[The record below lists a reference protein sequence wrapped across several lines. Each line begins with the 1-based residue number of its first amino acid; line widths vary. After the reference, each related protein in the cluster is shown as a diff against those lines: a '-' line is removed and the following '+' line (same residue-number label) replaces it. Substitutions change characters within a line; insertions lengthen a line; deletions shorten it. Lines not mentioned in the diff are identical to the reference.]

1 MAEATTRLTS
11 RSTEDST
18 QKGCTTWLLL
28 SCIVLTLTT
37 AFVFG
42 WGLGAPNMYNQYTEP
57 FLKGSDPC
65 LVDTAAKSHAA
76 NDVAMPETSAE
87 TVPPQPAVNENVAN
101 TDEEA
106 PEDVNEDYIRAELD
120 ENGDDIVDAE
130 AEKTA
135 VLAPVKGAFD
145 FVAELIKGIP
155 QTIFLIGAFLGA
167 VTGPV
172 WSNLF
177 DRKRTVFANYIFCF
191 ASSLCV
197 LLAYYFAQPWLFYLS
212 RFLLGY
218 QGGMACVIVPPFIG
232 EISSQKVR
240 GAAGAA
246 FQLSLTIGILM
257 AQVVGLPFIAGNCHG
272 WGWGLSIVFLLPL
285 FGIFLLYLLPNSPT
299 QLLGK
304 YNDEAQAIA
313 DLKKLRGTE
322 NVDADIKLIQDQT
335 RESSGSKSESLSIP
349 QVLKSKRYRWPMLV
363 TVALQL
369 AQALSGVNAVFFYSS
384 KMFAKAGIPNEY
396 IPYANIGTG
405 VINVAATIVSLFL
418 IEKLGRRVLIIYP
431 MAAMVAVF
439 AGLTALVEINERQ
452 NSPTLGILTVVLI
465 LIFVVC
471 FAIGLGPIPFLYGTE
486 VCRPE
491 ARDSVQSIGLVSNY
505 LGNILLSLFFPALNS
520 ILGGYVFLIF
530 LVLVLLN
537 VIFFWF
543 KMPET
548 MNTKLDVIEKFW
560 NKEPISEEA
569 VALKQQP

>member
-1 MAEATTRLTS
+1 MADTVTRPTS

-65 LVDTAAKSHAA
+65 LVDIAAKSQATDNVETPAA
-76 NDVAMPETSAE
+76 
-87 TVPPQPAVNENVAN
+87 TVPPQPAINEDVAD
-101 TDEEA
+101 TEDEA
-106 PEDVNEDYIRAELD
+106 PEDVNDDYIRAEVD
-120 ENGDDIVDAE
+120 ENGDDIVEAE
-130 AEKTA
+130 AEKQ
-135 VLAPVKGAFD
+135 VLLAPVKGAFD
-145 FVAELIKGIP
+145 FVTELIKGIP

-197 LLAYYFAQPWLFYLS
+197 LLAYYFRQPWLFYLS

-257 AQVVGLPFIAGNCHG
+257 AQVVGLPFVAGTCHG

-313 DLKKLRGTE
+313 DLKKLRATE

-335 RESSGSKSESLSIP
+335 RQSTGSKNESLSIP
-349 QVLKSKRYRWPMLV
+349 QVLKSTRYRWPMLV

-418 IEKLGRRVLIIYP
+418 IEKLGRRILIIYP

-452 NSPTLGILTVVLI
+452 NNPTLGILTVILI
-465 LIFVVC
+465 LVFVVC

-520 ILGGYVFLIF
+520 VLGGYVFLIF

-548 MNTKLDVIEKFW
+548 KNKKLEEVEKFW
-560 NKEPISEEA
+560 NIAPASEEA
-569 VALKQQP
+569 TALKEP

>member
-1 MAEATTRLTS
+1 MASTTTPPTQRAAN
-11 RSTEDST
+11 DST

-57 FLKGSDPC
+57 FLKGHDPC
-65 LVDTAAKSHAA
+65 LVNTAAKSQVADNEAPA
-76 NDVAMPETSAE
+76 NA
-87 TVPPQPAVNENVAN
+87 VPPQVVADDAASLFESTTIDPN
-101 TDEEA
+101 D
-106 PEDVNEDYIRAELD
+106 DYIRA
-120 ENGDDIVDAE
+120 NVDADGNDIE
-130 AEKTA
+130 ETENAQI
-135 VLAPVKGAFD
+135 LPAPVKEGFD
-145 FVAELIKGIP
+145 FVVELIKGIP

-167 VTGPV
+167 ITGPV

-191 ASSLCV
+191 ASSLCI
-197 LLAYYFAQPWLFYLS
+197 LLAYYFRQPWLFYLS

-246 FQLSLTIGILM
+246 FQLALTIGILI
-257 AQVVGLPFIAGNCHG
+257 AQVVGLPFIAGSCHG

-299 QLLGK
+299 QLLSK
-304 YNDEAQAIA
+304 YNDEAQATA
-313 DLKKLRGTE
+313 DLQKLRAQQ
-322 NVDADIKLIQDQT
+322 NVQADIDLIREQT
-335 RESSGSKSESLSIP
+335 RQTSGGKTESLSIP
-349 QVLKSKRYRWPMLV
+349 QVLKSPRYRWPMLV

-384 KMFAKAGIPNEY
+384 KMFAKAGIPADY

-405 VINVAATIVSLFL
+405 VINVLATIVSVFL
-418 IEKLGRRVLIIYP
+418 IDRLGRRILIIYP

-439 AGLTALVEINERQ
+439 AGLTALVQINETR
-452 NSPTLGILTVVLI
+452 NSPTLGILTVILI
-465 LIFVVC
+465 LLFVVC
-471 FAIGLGPIPFLYGTE
+471 FAVGLGPIPFLFSTE

-491 ARDSVQSIGLVSNY
+491 ARDSVQSLGLVANY

-520 ILGGYVFLIF
+520 VLGGYVFLIF

-548 MNTKLDVIEKFW
+548 KNKTIDDAERFW
-560 NKEPISEEA
+560 KINPQPEGVPLKNISDA
-569 VALKQQP
+569 